1 MLTKEQVEEFRQI
14 WKEEFGE
21 EISYEYAEER
31 GGQLVELM
39 RLICDVKLD
48 KERRLSNR

>member
-1 MLTKEQVEEFRQI
+1 MLTKEQVDEFRQI

-39 RLICDVKLD
+39 RLICDGRTGR
-48 KERRLSNR
+48 EREIKQ